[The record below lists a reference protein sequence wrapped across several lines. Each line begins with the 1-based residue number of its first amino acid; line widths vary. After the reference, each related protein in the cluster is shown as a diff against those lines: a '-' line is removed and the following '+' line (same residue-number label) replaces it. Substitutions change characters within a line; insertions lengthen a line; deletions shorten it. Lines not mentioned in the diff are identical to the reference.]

1 MNKEQ
6 GTRNNIEQGT
16 RNIELRSEWLRS
28 IFFIPCSLFNIQKVL
43 CGSIPGW
50 QKLVKI
56 QKPVLCYQII
66 TYYCKIKIATP

>member
-6 GTRNNIEQGT
+6 GTRNSIEQGT

-43 CGSIPGW
+43 CGSIELGTGEKKITNLCFVI
-50 QKLVKI
+50 KLL
-56 QKPVLCYQII
+56 PII
-66 TYYCKIKIATP
+66 AA